1 MPTGEYNFNSY
12 LSPFTWR
19 YGSDLMR
26 QIWSEYNKRLEWRK
40 VWVYL
45 AQAQCELGLVKPE
58 QLADLQLHTNDVD
71 IPRSLEIETVIQH
84 DLMAELKVFT
94 SQCPVGGG
102 ILHSGATSMDIE
114 DNADVLRLRHSIDL
128 LLEKLSTIL
137 SIFIEKIQHWA
148 DLPIMGY
155 THLQPAAPTTLGYRF
170 ALYAQDLF
178 QDWQLLRNKRASL
191 KGKGFKGAV
200 GTAATFADLL
210 GIDNF
215 QRFESRMSELLD
227 LKFFYVSSQTYPRKQ
242 DYEVLSILAG
252 IGASLHKF
260 AFDMRILQSPTIGEV
275 SEPFGSNQVGS
286 SAMPFKRNPI
296 QSEKINSLARLIAQ
310 MPRVAWDNAA
320 NSLLERTLDDSA
332 NRRILLAEA
341 CLICDELLE
350 VADKIVS
357 GLVVDDLAIK
367 HNLAKFG
374 PFSATER
381 VLAALIKKGAD
392 RQQMHELL
400 RKHSLNAWQK
410 LENGLANPLV
420 SEIVE
425 DVTFQQFLT
434 PDELLDL
441 MQSQTNTGIAS
452 QAARQLAA
460 EIKEAV
466 G

>member
-1 MPTGEYNFNSY
+1 MSTGEYNFNSY

-114 DNADVLRLRHSIDL
+114 DNADVLRLRHAIDL

-137 SIFIEKIQHWA
+137 SVFIKKIQHWA

-178 QDWQLLRNKRASL
+178 QDWHLLKNKRSSL

-210 GIDNF
+210 GIDN
-215 QRFESRMSELLD
+215 
-227 LKFFYVSSQTYPRKQ
+227 P
-242 DYEVLSILAG
+242 A
-252 IGASLHKF
+252 
-260 AFDMRILQSPTIGEV
+260 
-275 SEPFGSNQVGS
+275 
-286 SAMPFKRNPI
+286 
-296 QSEKINSLARLIAQ
+296 
-310 MPRVAWDNAA
+310 
-320 NSLLERTLDDSA
+320 
-332 NRRILLAEA
+332 
-341 CLICDELLE
+341 
-350 VADKIVS
+350 
-357 GLVVDDLAIK
+357 
-367 HNLAKFG
+367 
-374 PFSATER
+374 
-381 VLAALIKKGAD
+381 
-392 RQQMHELL
+392 
-400 RKHSLNAWQK
+400 
-410 LENGLANPLV
+410 
-420 SEIVE
+420 
-425 DVTFQQFLT
+425 
-434 PDELLDL
+434 
-441 MQSQTNTGIAS
+441 
-452 QAARQLAA
+452 
-460 EIKEAV
+460 
-466 G
+466 